1 MDVKYIYKG
10 LSQDVADTLQAALPD
25 ERTIG
30 ILSDFF
36 GVFADNTR
44 LRILWFLSQRELRV
58 ADLAALVGMQQSAV
72 SHQLKTLRLQRLVKF
87 RREGTT
93 IHYSL
98 DDEHVRHVFD
108 VALEHIREGQL
119 P

>member
-1 MDVKYIYKG
+1 MQETYIYKG
-10 LSQDVADTLQAALPD
+10 LSQEEAEKLQAGLPD
-25 ERTIG
+25 ERTID

-36 GVFADNTR
+36 SVFADNTR
-44 LRILWFLSQRELRV
+44 LRILWFLSQKELRV

-98 DDEHVRHVFD
+98 DDDHVRQIFD
-108 VALEHIREGQL
+108 VALEHIREEQL